1 MNVKLIISVFVGVF
15 FSRKKNEIDR
25 HSPKIIC
32 RQALSAKH
40 DTQNASHVD
49 MEMAKTQ
56 NKTHAKIERG
66 N

>member
-32 RQALSAKH
+32 RQALAAKH
-40 DTQNASHVD
+40 DTQKMLH
-49 MEMAKTQ
+49 MLIWKWQKPKTKHTQ
-56 NKTHAKIERG
+56 K
-66 N
+66 